1 MKSETRVLNDMKR
14 AYVMTLADI
23 ARYKRQAGTIS
34 IDVVK
39 KFIGWNYF
47 KNTNPVRLWTY
58 EEEDG
63 KYSIVTM
70 DMFDLQLW
78 ILENYDIDIDR
89 LDSIEDELSYF
100 TTIGIYTDK

>member
-1 MKSETRVLNDMKR
+1 MKIEQKVLNDMKR

-23 ARYKRQAGTIS
+23 AKYKKQAGKIS

-58 EEEDG
+58 EEEDV
-63 KYSIVTM
+63 KYSIVAM

-78 ILENYDIDIDR
+78 ILENYDIDIDM
-89 LDSIEDELSYF
+89 LDKIEEELNYF
-100 TTIGIYTDK
+100 TTIGIYTK

>member
-1 MKSETRVLNDMKR
+1 MKKEQRILKDIKK
-14 AYVMTLADI
+14 AYVMTLTDI
-23 ARYKRQAGTIS
+23 AKYKRQAGTIS
-34 IDVVK
+34 TDVVK

-58 EEEDG
+58 DNDDG
-63 KYSIVTM
+63 NYSIIAM

-78 ILENYDIDIDR
+78 ILENYDIDIDM

-100 TTIGIYTDK
+100 TTIGIYTNK

>member
-1 MKSETRVLNDMKR
+1 MKNEKR
-14 AYVMTLADI
+14 LLHAPPPPPPLTLADI
-23 ARYKRQAGTIS
+23 VRYKRQAGTIS

-78 ILENYDIDIDR
+78 ILENYDIDIDS
-89 LDSIEDELSYF
+89 LDSIEEELSYY
-100 TTIGIYTDK
+100 TTIGINIK

>member
-1 MKSETRVLNDMKR
+1 MTAEKRALKDMKR
-14 AYVMTLADI
+14 AYVMTMTDI
-23 ARYKRQAGTIS
+23 ARYKRQAGTIT
-34 IDVVK
+34 IDTVK

-63 KYSIVTM
+63 KYSIVAM

-78 ILENYDIDIDR
+78 LAETYGLDIDMLND
-89 LDSIEDELSYF
+89 IEEELNYY
-100 TTIGIYTDK
+100 TTIGVRLN

>member
-1 MKSETRVLNDMKR
+1 MKIEQKVLNDMKR

-23 ARYKRQAGTIS
+23 ARYKKQAGKIS

-58 EEEDG
+58 EEEDV
-63 KYSIVTM
+63 KYSIVAM

-78 ILENYDIDIDR
+78 ILENYDIDIDS
-89 LDSIEDELSYF
+89 LDKIEDELSYF
-100 TTIGIYTDK
+100 TTIGIYTK

>member
-23 ARYKRQAGTIS
+23 ARYKRQAGSIS

-58 EEEDG
+58 EEDG
-63 KYSIVTM
+63 VNYSIVTM

-78 ILENYDIDIDR
+78 ILENYDIGIDM
-89 LDSIEDELSYF
+89 LDSIEEELSYY
-100 TTIGIYTDK
+100 TTIGIHTN

>member
-1 MKSETRVLNDMKR
+1 MTAEKRALKDMKR
-14 AYVMTLADI
+14 AYVTTMTDI
-23 ARYKRQAGTIS
+23 VRYKRQAGSIT

-63 KYSIVTM
+63 KYSIVAM

-78 ILENYDIDIDR
+78 LAENYSLDIDMLND
-89 LDSIEDELSYF
+89 IEEELSYY
-100 TTIGIYTDK
+100 TTISVRLK